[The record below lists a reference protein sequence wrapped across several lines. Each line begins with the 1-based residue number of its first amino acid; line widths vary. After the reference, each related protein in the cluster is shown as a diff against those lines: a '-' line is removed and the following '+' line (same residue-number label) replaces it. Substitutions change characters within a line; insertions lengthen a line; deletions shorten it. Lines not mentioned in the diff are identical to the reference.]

1 MFGITTEGKLVD
13 LNAPNLNYR
22 KHSYVAM
29 VAFNHDDFEHIPKG
43 MSAVLFGLGYKRT
56 DCPHT
61 HPKNLDALH
70 IGLQEIHEFLKSSA
84 PARPRKPLKIP
95 PQVATQPVLVRENK
109 LRHRVKKA
117 ILRFLE

>member
-13 LNAPNLNYR
+13 LNAPSFNYR
-22 KHSYVAM
+22 KHSYVAI

-56 DCPHT
+56 DCPDT
-61 HPKNLDALH
+61 PPKNLSALH
-70 IGLQEIHEFLKSSA
+70 IGLQEIHDFLKNSA

-95 PQVATQPVLVRENK
+95 PQVVTQPVLVREKK
-109 LRHRVKKA
+109 LRNRLKKA
-117 ILRFLE
+117 ILAFLE